1 MKNLSRQTVQWWRNA
16 TDRPEFIEGL
26 LWLRVNAAQSIESDT
41 EGGLLKS
48 AIAFGGYQ
56 QAISDIEDKL
66 TFIPKQER
74 TIDEPPLNS

>member
-1 MKNLSRQTVQWWRNA
+1 MKNLSRQATQWWRNA
-16 TDRPEFIEGL
+16 AQRPEFTEGL
-26 LWLRVNAAQSIESDT
+26 LYLRVTAAQNIKADT
-41 EGGLLKS
+41 EGDLLKS